1 MRMDS
6 GRMDCVR
13 MDCEEEQLRC
23 TGDVL
28 GDRTVRTVSQN
39 GLRVWTVRMVYA
51 DGQMD
56 REDGLL

>member
-1 MRMDS
+1 MDS

-13 MDCEEEQLRC
+13 MDCEEEQLRW

-28 GDRTVRTVSQN
+28 GGRTVRTVSQN
-39 GLRVWTVRMVYA
+39 GLRVWTVWMVYE